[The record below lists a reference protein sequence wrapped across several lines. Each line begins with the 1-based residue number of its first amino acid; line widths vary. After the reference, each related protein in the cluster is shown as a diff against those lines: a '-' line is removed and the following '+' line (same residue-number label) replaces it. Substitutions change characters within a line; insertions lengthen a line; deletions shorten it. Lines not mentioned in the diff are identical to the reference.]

1 MMCIGISVWDYG
13 CAARKVC
20 RVNYVGFSLVWSNFF
35 LGLGLGLDAINYV
48 PCGLIWCITVY
59 IGDQRSRMVG

>member
-1 MMCIGISVWDYG
+1 MMLIGISVWDYG

-48 PCGLIWCITVY
+48 PFGLDWHIIVY
-59 IGDQRSRMVG
+59 LGDQQSRIVG

>member
-1 MMCIGISVWDYG
+1 MMCIGISVWDCG

-20 RVNYVGFSLVWSNFF
+20 AVNYVGFSLVWPSFF

-48 PCGLIWCITVY
+48 PSGLYWCIIVY
-59 IGDQRSRMVG
+59 LGDQQSRIVG